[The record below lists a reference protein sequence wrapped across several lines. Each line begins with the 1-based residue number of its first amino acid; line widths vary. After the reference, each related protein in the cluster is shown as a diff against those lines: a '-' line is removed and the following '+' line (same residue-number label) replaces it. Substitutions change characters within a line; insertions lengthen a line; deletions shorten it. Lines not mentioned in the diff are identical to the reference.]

1 MARKTD
7 SAGSWSEEA
16 AHWWTVLHGDGASAG
31 DRREFLA
38 WVSRSPERI
47 EAYLEM
53 ARLMSALRSDAVR
66 WPDTATEEL
75 IREARASQGEV
86 TPLSDARGAV
96 MALRRARPEGRSG
109 RRAGMTGWRA
119 WIGAAAGVAAAA
131 ASVAIFWLKLPASSQ
146 YYETKRG
153 EQRSVLLADGSRVT
167 LDSASSVEV
176 SLRAHRRIIHLTHGE
191 ALFEVSHDPARP
203 FDVYADGTVVRAIG
217 TEFNVNMRSPY
228 PAVTVTVLQGRV
240 AVMRAS
246 QEGLAAGPAS
256 AAAPPAGRSMVGRP
270 KLVAIPAPAGALI
283 LDASEQVVVTSSGA
297 GVPHPV
303 SDPAAV
309 TAWTRRQL
317 VFEHRPLGDVVDEL
331 NGYGGPRIVI
341 GSPALRAREITGVIQ
356 LDDPDSFLSFL
367 SDAPGVVIRRESD
380 GTSTVTLKGEATA
393 ARTPQ

>member
-1 MARKTD
+1 MARTTD

-16 AHWWTVLHGDGASAG
+16 AHWWTVLHGDGASAA

-53 ARLMSALRSDAVR
+53 ARLMSALRSDTVR
-66 WPDTATEEL
+66 WPDTPAEEL
-75 IREARASQGEV
+75 IREARASNADA
-86 TPLSDARGAV
+86 TPLPTAGN
-96 MALRRARPEGRSG
+96 ALTASRRTTPEDGSG
-109 RRAGMTGWRA
+109 WRAGMGGWRA
-119 WIGAAAGVAAAA
+119 WVGAAAGLAAAA
-131 ASVAIFWLKLPASSQ
+131 VAIFWLKLPTATQS
-146 YYETKRG
+146 YETKRG

-176 SLRAHRRIIHLTHGE
+176 TLRAHRRIVRLLHGE
-191 ALFEVSHDPARP
+191 ALFQVSHDPARP

-217 TEFNVNMRSPY
+217 TEFNVDIRSPF

-246 QEGLAAGPAS
+246 QEGLAAGPAGAS
-256 AAAPPAGRSMVGRP
+256 APAADATMQAGP
-270 KLVAIPAPAGALI
+270 KLVVIPAPAGALI

-297 GVPHPV
+297 SVPQRVP
-303 SDPAAV
+303 DPAAV

-317 VFEHRPLGDVVDEL
+317 VFERRALGEVVDEL
-331 NGYGGPRIVI
+331 NGYGGPRILI
-341 GSPALRAREITGVIQ
+341 ESATLRKREITGVIQ

-367 SDAPGVVIRRESD
+367 ADAPGVVIRRETD
-380 GTSTVTLKGEATA
+380 GTRIVTVKNDGAPA
-393 ARTPQ
+393 DRPQ